1 MRTTMED
8 NIIITNLLKLSESER
23 LEFKASI
30 DKNSVAKVITSF
42 INTKGGDLV
51 IGINDDKTVS
61 GINPTE
67 QDRKNLET
75 FLINEINPTA
85 PVFSRIETYK
95 KKNIILISVWEGA
108 NKPYYFKNTIYT
120 RRGAET
126 IVSKGA
132 GIDNLLDERKSSEQ
146 RWERQAV
153 LGATFDD
160 LDLVEVKKSLE
171 AYKNYAT
178 DTTIIDSESFL
189 INRGLIVN
197 GNITNAC
204 MVLFG
209 NNPTRFIPQSR
220 IKLVVHPG
228 STSGDTFIENT
239 VFEKNIFHNIESIL
253 SQFDSVIGKEIK
265 IEGAFRTEKKRY
277 PEKALREGLL
287 NAIVHRDYSDL
298 KAFLT
303 ISIYSDRLVI
313 TNYGGL
319 PEELTVKDLKTEHN
333 SILRNPDIAQMCFYR
348 RYIEMLGTGTLRMIR
363 ECKSEGF
370 KTPVWKSKDNIL
382 ELTFSGVNHQYE
394 GVNEGVNEGVKL
406 NIEGVNEGVNEEL
419 TLLYNQIA
427 KFPGKKANELN
438 EQINKSLSTTERYL
452 KILKEQGFIEFRG
465 APKTGGY
472 HLLK

>member
-265 IEGAFRTEKKRY
+265 IEGAGKR
-277 PEKALREGLL
+277 A
-287 NAIVHRDYSDL
+287 
-298 KAFLT
+298 
-303 ISIYSDRLVI
+303 
-313 TNYGGL
+313 
-319 PEELTVKDLKTEHN
+319 
-333 SILRNPDIAQMCFYR
+333 
-348 RYIEMLGTGTLRMIR
+348 
-363 ECKSEGF
+363 
-370 KTPVWKSKDNIL
+370 
-382 ELTFSGVNHQYE
+382 
-394 GVNEGVNEGVKL
+394 
-406 NIEGVNEGVNEEL
+406 IEGHKKIIESVKNRKQEDAQNSMREHL
-419 TLLYNQIA
+419 QNIRNDLLASI
-427 KFPGKKANELN
+427 GKEV
-438 EQINKSLSTTERYL
+438 
-452 KILKEQGFIEFRG
+452 KEQDE
-465 APKTGGY
+465 
-472 HLLK
+472 